1 MRIAALFAALALSGC
16 ATGTNVVQSQL
27 AGVEKGKTTRAEI
40 EARLG
45 RPTFVVATTDGMT
58 MLSYVYV
65 DPRIRRKSFAA
76 AALGSQAGVD
86 ATTRAAAFYFDD
98 KGTLTD
104 YQGRERRYGTG
115 LEVVGT
121 QIF

>member
-1 MRIAALFAALALSGC
+1 MRIAALIAAFSLAGC
-16 ATGTNVVQSQL
+16 ATGTDVVESQF

-45 RPTFVVATTDGMT
+45 TPTFVVATTDGMT

-65 DPRIRRKSFAA
+65 DPRIRRKSFAP
-76 AALGSQAGVD
+76 AALGTRAGVD
-86 ATTRAAAFYFDD
+86 AITRAAAFYFDD

-115 LEVVGT
+115 LEVDGT
-121 QIF
+121 RIF